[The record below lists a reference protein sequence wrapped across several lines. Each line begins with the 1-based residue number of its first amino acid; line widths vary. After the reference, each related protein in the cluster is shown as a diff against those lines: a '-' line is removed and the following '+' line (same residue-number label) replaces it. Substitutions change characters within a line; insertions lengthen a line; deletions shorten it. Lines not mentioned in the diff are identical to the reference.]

1 MKRVLFF
8 LSGIAVSVS
17 VNAQALSSWE
27 YNEGEGI
34 VELKKGQKSRSSNGE
49 RLPVVYDY
57 AVVPAKNDS
66 KWKAANVVNG
76 QVNHGNSNSSILD
89 WSLYN
94 KFTHVDFT
102 YFRAFLDLRNVP
114 KDFKIHKAT
123 VTIGEVD
130 DQARM
135 LVYNSDNLDGTS
147 MNAADGKRG
156 GKDFTTDFT
165 SALRVGEIN
174 TFIIVQ
180 VDDNPRGNILK
191 GGITVKINDK
201 EVKPDPA
208 WKTKYPELLKGKEYA
223 EKTVALK
230 AKKFKV
236 NAFSVNNGQGRGLYF
251 FGVKNGDNTGRIVK
265 TDEKNITVLQ
275 IENISLGN
283 NHYAFKILNYPGAKQ
298 GESAYLVAKN
308 NSTVSVE
315 FLKNITDGAKFLS
328 HPAFTKAAGSE
339 QFLSFESKLKP
350 GFYLRHSGFVLRLDE
365 KHPSELYKQDASW
378 MIQEEK

>member
-1 MKRVLFF
+1 MKRVLIF
-8 LSGIAVSVS
+8 LAGIVVSGS
-17 VNAQALSSWE
+17 VNAQALSPWE
-27 YNEGEGI
+27 YNEGEGL
-34 VELKKGQKSRSSNGE
+34 VTLKNSQKSRSSNGE
-49 RLPVVYDY
+49 RLPLVYDY

-66 KWKAANVVNG
+66 KWKPAPVVNG
-76 QVNHGNSNSSILD
+76 QVNYGSSSSSILD
-89 WSLYN
+89 KSLYN

-114 KDFKIHKAT
+114 QNFKLNNVT
-123 VTIGEVD
+123 VTIGEID

-135 LVYNSDNLDGTS
+135 LVFNSAHPNGTN

-156 GKDFTTDFT
+156 GKDITIDFT

-174 TFIIVQ
+174 TFVIIQ
-180 VDDNPRGNILK
+180 VDDNPGGNTLK
-191 GGITVKINDK
+191 GGVTLKLNNN
-201 EVKPDPA
+201 EVKPTN
-208 WKTKYPELLKGKEYA
+208 WKPDLAGKEYA

-251 FGVKNGDNTGRIVK
+251 FGVRNGDNTGRIVK
-265 TDEKNITVLQ
+265 TDEKNIIILQ
-275 IENISLGN
+275 IESMNLGN
-283 NHYAFKILNYPGAKQ
+283 NQYAFKILNYPGAKQ
-298 GESAYLVAKN
+298 GESAYLVAKS

-315 FLKNITDGAKFLS
+315 FLTNVSDGAKFIS

-350 GFYLRHSGFVLRLDE
+350 GFYLRHSGFVLRLDQ

-378 MIQEEK
+378 MIQEM